1 MILANNSE
9 FLKAKKRMYTLAFD
23 TTANGCAIAL
33 LRDTTVIAKYDEEM
47 EFGQAEVLIPQI
59 EKMLQQKNLRFSDLN
74 LLGVCIGPG
83 SFTGVRSSVAAARAF
98 ALAMPQLAVTGV
110 TAFEAYVHSL
120 DMSELS
126 SFNAVIIETKRDD
139 FYFQLFNGKLEKL
152 TEPTAADYADIIDQ
166 LKGKTVTLIGNGVE
180 RFLDKPS
187 GLVLHAIRMDKSASI
202 SDMAACAIQKYKAQ
216 KLNYPK
222 PLYLRAPDVCVKS

>member
-1 MILANNSE
+1 
-9 FLKAKKRMYTLAFD
+9 MYTLAFD
-23 TTANGCAIAL
+23 TTANGCSAAL
-33 LRDTTVIAKYDEEM
+33 LNGTEVIAKYDEEM
-47 EFGQAEVLIPQI
+47 EFGQAEVLIPQLQ
-59 EKMLQQKNLRFSDLN
+59 KMLQEHNLQFKDIG

-83 SFTGVRSSVAAARAF
+83 SFTGVRSSTAAARAF
-98 ALAMPQLAVTGV
+98 ALACPQLAVTGV
-110 TAFEAYVHSL
+110 TAFEAYAHSL

-126 SFNAVIIETKRDD
+126 SYNAVIIETKRDD

-152 TEPTAADYADIIDQ
+152 TDAAAVNYDDIIAQ

-202 SDMAACAIQKYKAQ
+202 TDIAACAIQKFRAH

>member
-1 MILANNSE
+1 M
-9 FLKAKKRMYTLAFD
+9 FTLAFD
-23 TTANGCAIAL
+23 TTANCCSIAL
-33 LRDTTVIAKYDEEM
+33 LDGTRVIAQYNREM
-47 EFGQAEVLIPQI
+47 EFGQAEALIPQI
-59 EKMLQQKNLRFSDLN
+59 AEMLKENGLQFGDLG
-74 LLGVCIGPG
+74 LIGVCIGPG

-98 ALAMPQLAVTGV
+98 ALASPRAAVTGV
-110 TAFEAYVHSL
+110 TAFEAYVHTL

-126 SFNAVIIETKRDD
+126 STNAVIIETKRDD
-139 FYFQLFNGKLEKL
+139 FYVQLFNGKLEKL
-152 TEPTAADYADIIDQ
+152 TDAAALPYEEIISL

-187 GLVLHAIRMDKSASI
+187 GLVLHAIRMDKCAPI
-202 SDMAACAIQKYKAQ
+202 TDLAACAVQKFNAH

>member
-1 MILANNSE
+1 
-9 FLKAKKRMYTLAFD
+9 MYTLAFD
-23 TTANGCAIAL
+23 TTANGCSAAL
-33 LRDTTVIAKYDEEM
+33 LKDTKIIAKFDEEM
-47 EFGQAEVLIPQI
+47 EFGQAEILIPQI
-59 EKMLQQKNLRFSDLN
+59 QKMLEQHQLDFAQIN

-98 ALAMPQLAVTGV
+98 ALAQPHLSVTGV
-110 TAFEAYVHSL
+110 TAFEAYAHSL
-120 DMSELS
+120 DMHELS

-139 FYFQLFNGKLEKL
+139 FYFQLYSGKLEKL
-152 TEPTAADYADIIDQ
+152 TEPAAVVYDDIIEQ

-187 GLVLHAIRMDKSASI
+187 GLVLHAIRMDKSPSI
-202 SDMAACAIQKYKAQ
+202 SDIAACAIQKYNAQ

>member
-1 MILANNSE
+1 
-9 FLKAKKRMYTLAFD
+9 MYTLAFD
-23 TTANGCAIAL
+23 TTANGCSAAL
-33 LRDTTVIAKYDEEM
+33 LDETEVIAKYDEEM
-47 EFGQAEVLIPQI
+47 EFGQAEVLIPQLQ
-59 EKMLQQKNLRFSDLN
+59 KMLQQHNLQFKDIG

-83 SFTGVRSSVAAARAF
+83 SFTGVRSSTAAARAF
-98 ALAMPQLAVTGV
+98 ALACPQLAVTGV
-110 TAFEAYVHSL
+110 TAFEAYAHSL

-126 SFNAVIIETKRDD
+126 SYNAVIIETKRDD

-152 TEPTAADYADIIDQ
+152 TDAEAVNYDDIIAQ

-202 SDMAACAIQKYKAQ
+202 TDIAACAIQKFRAH

>member
-1 MILANNSE
+1 
-9 FLKAKKRMYTLAFD
+9 MYTLAFD
-23 TTANGCAIAL
+23 TTADGCSIVL
-33 LRDTTVIAKYDEEM
+33 LSENHVTDKYDQTM
-47 EFGQAEVLIPQI
+47 DFGQAEALMTGI
-59 EKMLQQKNLRFSDLN
+59 ETLLERNGLKFANIG

-83 SFTGVRSSVAAARAF
+83 SFTGVRSSIAAARAF
-98 ALAMPQLAVTGV
+98 SLAMPNMPVTGV
-110 TAFEAYVHSL
+110 SAFEAYVHSL
-120 DMSELS
+120 NMNELS
-126 SFNAVIIETKRDD
+126 DFNAVIIETKRDD

-152 TEPTAADYADIIDQ
+152 CEPCALPYEEIIAE

-187 GLVLHAIRMDKSASI
+187 GLVLHTIRMDKSASI
-202 SDMAACAIQKYKAQ
+202 TDLAACALQKFKSK

>member
-1 MILANNSE
+1 
-9 FLKAKKRMYTLAFD
+9 MYTLAFD
-23 TTANGCAIAL
+23 TTGNGCSIAL
-33 LRDTTVIAKYDEEM
+33 LKDTTVIAKYYEEM
-47 EFGQAEVLIPQI
+47 EFGQAEALLPQI
-59 EKMLQQKNLRFSDLN
+59 KRLLEQNQLEFTQIG

-98 ALAMPQLAVTGV
+98 AMAVPQVAVTGV

-120 DMSELS
+120 DMQELS
-126 SFNAVIIETKRDD
+126 SYNAVIIETKRDD

-152 TEPTAADYADIIDQ
+152 TEPAAADYNEIIDL

-187 GLVLHAIRMDKSASI
+187 GLVLHAIRMDKNASV
-202 SDMAACAIQKYKAQ
+202 SDIAACAIQKFNAK